1 MPIINNP
8 FNGKLNLDV
17 AEYRISNGDYL
28 DALNITKDAQGRGQD
43 RVVSNILGNT
53 LLPYTLP
60 EGTNKIIGFYAD
72 RVRNRAYYFLWNS
85 GGYNSILYYS
95 VDANLV
101 AKVLESKTDSNGVD
115 ILNFNPSYK
124 VLSVNLYYRDDEGD
138 ILFFNDGLNPPRS
151 LNVNN
156 VYGTDWKAEYLLVAK
171 APPIMPPQVVY
182 ENDTTITVNNLRN
195 KLFQFSY
202 RYVYDN
208 NEKSVWSSN
217 SIVPLPQQPT
227 LTLTDNNAENNARI
241 AVVFSTGGPDVK
253 AIELCFRE
261 TTSGFT
267 SDWYL
272 IKSFNKQDLIN
283 PISDN
288 DVYNFR
294 FYNDAIYSQIDVIET
309 SQLQDW
315 VPQKAN
321 AGELANGNVL
331 LYAGITEGFDKT
343 PMDLS
348 VSGAI
353 AQYGFYYDI
362 CGLGF
367 FVIVNGNTSGTGTI
381 MNIYLYGT
389 GVNTSGTV
397 TQLNNATATYCI
409 NSFDLDGNDL
419 SISYVN
425 IDSQVVD
432 ILTDISTALQANGYT
447 QVSIDG
453 NHLTMQYSAGFVLA
467 SSGVKYS
474 EFTIENTEF
483 ANVWDSGYQY
493 AVQYFDA
500 QGRTIGAQTSINGT
514 TNTPSRVLDIK
525 FPQTTLSILNRPPL
539 YATYYQ
545 VLRSNNTTFN
555 KRLCWVSESAFTGL
569 LSSSDNTRFL
579 YIGVGN
585 ISAYNELIS
594 STQNVVSY
602 NYTEG
607 DRIRFIRRYDSDNA
621 PQTIPDQYD
630 YEIVGTVATFD
641 YNITYPAPIAPDNNT
656 YTATGNFLKIRYP
669 SNDIGVNFQ
678 FPGTAEWQHFEIL
691 LYNYTSNSS
700 STQRFYYEFGKQFGI
715 GSPGTA
721 ERYHFGYTQ
730 LGNGGA
736 TISVNNGD
744 LFYRLRKVPY
754 SDNYNYTTG
763 RFEIGVATPFAKKTK
778 TFPITVTP
786 TIDNAAYTIKTQPN
800 NEVSLIAGAYPVWSD
815 VDYFFYNKSAT
826 NSKVLSIK
834 GTLQMFSSG
843 RSQFSAYAIVCLNVS
858 PPYVDKYTVSLL
870 PTEINNIP
878 DGEVVVSFEID
889 KQFSVPATAKVY
901 IVASSTGDEVG
912 SNNIA
917 VLPLNFDFNIIK
929 DKEIQIIESSFNDTY
944 NLITNSNGRP
954 SAIDENAKLTY
965 FPTLIR
971 FGQAYQSNT
980 NLNAT
985 NRFYYEDF
993 DEYDRS
999 FGDVLRLHV
1008 RDRYLKVYQQFKVGN
1023 VPILTQIVK
1032 DVTGNPLQANSNQLI
1047 NKIQYY
1053 AGEYGIGDA
1062 ATSLAWNNF
1071 ADYFVDN
1078 FRGVVCRL
1086 AQDGITPLSIIY
1098 GTNAFFVPELKA
1110 YRQSLNNGVAG
1121 EGVYTGNPCIYGVF
1135 DAYTNKY
1142 IIAMEEI
1149 NRYSDCN
1156 YNGGIALSYTTSTT
1170 TTTTTT
1176 AAPTTTTTSTT
1187 TTSTT
1192 TTAAPVAY
1200 TIDSFA
1206 TGSSATAC
1214 STGSPSV
1221 PIYALPGY
1229 TVPIVTMIFYDS
1241 PSLTTPFVGGAGWRK
1256 FTNGTTNYAGEVDAT
1271 GELTNYVTCP

>member
-1 MPIINNP
+1 
-8 FNGKLNLDV
+8 
-17 AEYRISNGDYL
+17 
-28 DALNITKDAQGRGQD
+28 
-43 RVVSNILGNT
+43 
-53 LLPYTLP
+53 
-60 EGTNKIIGFYAD
+60 
-72 RVRNRAYYFLWNS
+72 
-85 GGYNSILYYS
+85 
-95 VDANLV
+95 
-101 AKVLESKTDSNGVD
+101 
-115 ILNFNPSYK
+115 
-124 VLSVNLYYRDDEGD
+124 
-138 ILFFNDGLNPPRS
+138 
-151 LNVNN
+151 
-156 VYGTDWKAEYLLVAK
+156 
-171 APPIMPPQVVY
+171 
-182 ENDTTITVNNLRN
+182 
-195 KLFQFSY
+195 
-202 RYVYDN
+202 
-208 NEKSVWSSN
+208 
-217 SIVPLPQQPT
+217 
-227 LTLTDNNAENNARI
+227 
-241 AVVFSTGGPDVK
+241 
-253 AIELCFRE
+253 
-261 TTSGFT
+261 
-267 SDWYL
+267 
-272 IKSFNKQDLIN
+272 
-283 PISDN
+283 
-288 DVYNFR
+288 
-294 FYNDAIYSQIDVIET
+294 
-309 SQLQDW
+309 
-315 VPQKAN
+315 
-321 AGELANGNVL
+321 
-331 LYAGITEGFDKT
+331 
-343 PMDLS
+343 
-348 VSGAI
+348 
-353 AQYGFYYDI
+353 
-362 CGLGF
+362 
-367 FVIVNGNTSGTGTI
+367 

-447 QVSIDG
+447 QVSLDG
-453 NHLTMQYSAGFVLA
+453 NHLTMEYSAGFVLA

-579 YIGVGN
+579 YIGIGN

-878 DGEVVVSFEID
+878 DGEAVISFEID

-912 SNNIA
+912 GNNIA

-1156 YNGGIALSYTTSTT
+1156 YNGGSALSYTIST

-1187 TTSTT
+1187 STTTT
-1192 TTAAPVAY
+1192 TTAAPVSY
-1200 TIDSFA
+1200 TIDSFG
-1206 TGSSATAC
+1206 TGSSFDAC

-1229 TVPIVTMIFYDS
+1229 TTPIVTMIFYDS
-1241 PSLTTPFVGGAGWRK
+1241 PSLINPYVGGAGWRK
-1256 FTNGTTNYAGEVDAT
+1256 FTYNGVIFYAGEVDIN